1 LEKISKRK
9 KGNAD
14 VYKERSRNFSELVNG
29 ALEQRKEITN
39 RLDNLID
46 IDKKIYEKEFDNI
59 KSSK

>member
-1 LEKISKRK
+1 M
-9 KGNAD
+9 
-14 VYKERSRNFSELVNG
+14 YKERSRNFSELVNG

-39 RLDNLID
+39 KLDNLID